1 MRGLIG
7 SLTLVMLLL
16 AAFGCEKKVSEK
28 EYFDM
33 AQQYMEQ
40 HNYEKAVEYFQ
51 KVYNDYPN
59 GLLSSKALFMTGFIN
74 ANYLQDFEKARESYS
89 LFIEKYPDHELAKDA
104 KFELDLMGKSPDEL
118 PFMKE
123 LEDQTGADS
132 TGQSGGAAQ

>member
-1 MRGLIG
+1 MR
-7 SLTLVMLLL
+7 
-16 AAFGCEKKVSEK
+16 KKVSEK
-28 EYFDM
+28 EHFDM